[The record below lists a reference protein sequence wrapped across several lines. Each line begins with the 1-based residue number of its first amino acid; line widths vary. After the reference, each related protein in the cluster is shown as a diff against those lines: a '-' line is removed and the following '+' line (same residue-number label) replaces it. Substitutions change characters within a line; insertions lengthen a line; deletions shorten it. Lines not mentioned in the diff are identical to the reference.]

1 MQYLFLVVMAWMTC
15 CAYTLYGKVTTS
27 LLLKYISKVAKLYPN
42 MEKESFPCTLSINS
56 LTFLIFAY
64 FQIVE
69 AVKTYGKTDRFY
81 VHKCVVFCWF
91 LPALL
96 PTSAFLTSEMMNNQD
111 SSTGV
116 EIPYIRKFKICNH
129 NIFSKILQY

>member
-15 CAYTLYGKVTTS
+15 CAYTLYGKVSTIPS
-27 LLLKYISKVAKLYPN
+27 FEIYISKVAKLYPN
-42 MEKESFPCTLSINS
+42 MEIESFHCTLPINS

-64 FQIVE
+64 VQIVE

-111 SSTGV
+111 SGTGV
-116 EIPYIRKFKICNH
+116 EIPYIRKFE
-129 NIFSKILQY
+129 FF